1 MVGKAGGGGGNFS
14 SAVHTGLEGARGGGK
29 DGGLKVTRATGAA
42 GRGGGGGI
50 LFLLESEVLEEREVE
65 EEDMDTDESKDDFL
79 SGTLG
84 LGLLPDGDMHLINEG
99 TGVPAV
105 GVFD

>member
-1 MVGKAGGGGGNFS
+1 M
-14 SAVHTGLEGARGGGK
+14 HTGLGGGRGGGK
-29 DGGLKVTRATGAA
+29 DGGLRGTSTTGAA

-50 LFLLESEVLEEREVE
+50 LLLLESEVLDEREVE
-65 EEDMDTDESKDDFL
+65 EEDIDTDESKDDFL

-84 LGLLPDGDMHLINEG
+84 LGLPDGDMHLMKEG

>member
-1 MVGKAGGGGGNFS
+1 MGKAGGGGGKIW

-29 DGGLKVTRATGAA
+29 DGALKGIRATGAA

-84 LGLLPDGDMHLINEG
+84 LGLLPDGDLHLIKEG

-105 GVFD
+105 GVLD

>member
-1 MVGKAGGGGGNFS
+1 MGKGGGGGGNFWS
-14 SAVHTGLEGARGGGK
+14 IVHTGPEGGKGGGE
-29 DGGLKVTRATGAA
+29 DGGLKGTRATGPA

-65 EEDMDTDESKDDFL
+65 DDDMDTDESRDDFL

-84 LGLLPDGDMHLINEG
+84 LGLPDGDMHLMKEG

-105 GVFD
+105 GVLD

>member
-1 MVGKAGGGGGNFS
+1 M
-14 SAVHTGLEGARGGGK
+14 HTGLEGGRGGGK
-29 DGGLKVTRATGAA
+29 DGELRGTSTTGAA
-42 GRGGGGGI
+42 GRGGGRGGI
-50 LFLLESEVLEEREVE
+50 LLLLESEVLDEREVE
-65 EEDMDTDESKDDFL
+65 EEDIDTDESKDDFL

-84 LGLLPDGDMHLINEG
+84 LGLPDGDMHLMKEG